1 MKILMLTP
9 YLPYPLFSGGQIRS
23 YNLLKNLSQKHEI
36 TLFSFIRSDKEKQY
50 LKYLKPFCNQVIIFK
65 RRQAWDPRNLLL
77 ALFTPYPFLVS
88 LYLSSSFRRAIT
100 EELRNGNYDLIH
112 AETFYIMPNLPQTK
126 VPTLLVEQTIEY
138 LVYQQFVRDFKLWL
152 LKPLLYFDVL
162 KINLWEKYYWRRA
175 TRLAAMSDSDKQI
188 MTQSVKDKK
197 VDVVANGVD
206 VKFFSGVKP
215 KPGQVVLFIGNFKWL
230 PNRDAAQ
237 FLAKAIWPKIV
248 ASLPQAALLI
258 VGRNPTKEILKL
270 AQAGIK
276 IEGDVADIRTAF
288 AKASVLLA
296 PIRNGRGTKYKV
308 LEAMASGLPVVT
320 TKLGIEGID
329 AKDSVLVV
337 ESAADLDSQTIKV
350 LQDQRLAAK
359 LADKAKKIVYNQY
372 NWETISNRL
381 NLVYQQLGGA

>member
-23 YNLLKNLSQKHEI
+23 YNLLKNLAQKHEI
-36 TLFSFIRSDKEKQY
+36 TLFSFIRSGKEEQY
-50 LKYLKPFCNQVIIFK
+50 LKHLKPFCRKVIIFK

-248 ASLPQAALLI
+248 ASLPHASLLI

-270 AQAGIK
+270 AQAGVR

-337 ESAADLDSQTIKV
+337 ESAADLASQTIKV
-350 LQDQRLAAK
+350 LRDQRLARR